1 MSSSPEKEATTLSSY
16 LSTVLA
22 PARAVM
28 DRLTY
33 PRKFVL
39 ISVLFA
45 LPLAVVMYL
54 LISEINQGIEFAR
67 KEIQGDQYLRPLRK
81 LQEHVGQ
88 SRLLAKAYA
97 EGNVTVRPDL
107 IRKQAE
113 IDEDFIHV
121 EGVEQELGANLK
133 TAPKFGVLKENRRFL
148 KDRILTL
155 RPADSDE
162 LHVKLLADVRDL
174 FAHVGDASNLILDP
188 DLDSY
193 YLMDAVLLKLPAGAD
208 LLAQAR
214 ILGRGV
220 LTRKAL
226 TPEERT
232 EFIRLAGLIQSN
244 LEQTRAGMGVAFRN
258 NPAENLKPRL
268 GEMLQAYDNAMSDC
282 LVALRNEIIQAQN
295 ITMEPAAHD
304 VLIRK
309 AQAANVNLWEQNATE
324 LDSLLQARIDG
335 SARKKHFIEVFAV
348 LVLLMVLY
356 LWMAFYSGFMRTVS
370 RLKEVSEQMVG
381 GSMDHVVM
389 LETHDELG
397 QVVTSFNNVA
407 TRLRT
412 EWAQAREESRRAR
425 AAEAQLRE
433 HEEELVRAKEAAE
446 DASRAKSQFLA
457 NMSHELR
464 TPLNAIIGYSE
475 MLQEAS
481 EDVGQ
486 KDFIP
491 DLKKIHAAGKHL
503 LGLINDILDLSKV
516 EAGKMTP
523 FLEAFD
529 VANLVRE
536 VATTIHPLVQKNAN
550 TLKIQTG
557 DALGTMYSDV
567 TKVRQCLFNLLSNAS
582 KFTERGTL
590 RLGVTRETVTGGD
603 VLRFRVS
610 DTGIGMTPAQL
621 GKLFQAFAQA
631 DASTTR
637 KYGGTGLGLALT
649 RRFCQMLGG
658 DVTVTSELGK
668 GSTFT
673 VQLPAEAPAQAEPTA
688 AARDFLGKAE
698 SALEERAEAAAAP
711 SPKDRNTIL
720 VVDDDPTVLEL
731 MQRHLSREGF
741 RVLTAADGEEGLR
754 LARQARPRVITLD
767 VMMPGMDGW
776 AVLAALKKDPEL
788 AEIPVLLCTMLDDRS
803 MGFALGAS
811 EFLTKPIDRNH
822 LIAVLRRY
830 GHGQAPRKVLV
841 VEDDAAAR
849 EMVARML
856 QKEGWTVAEAE
867 NGRIAL
873 ERVVANRPEL
883 ILLDLM
889 MPEMDGFEF
898 VQELRKLEGYRSIPI
913 IVVTARELTPEDH
926 RRLNGHVEA
935 ILRKGG
941 YTGDELLREICTLV
955 DNCLQVQKAAD
966 T

>member
-1 MSSSPEKEATTLSSY
+1 MSGPTEKKVPTLSN

-54 LISEINQGIEFAR
+54 LISEINDRIEFAR
-67 KEIQGDQYLRPLRK
+67 KEIQGTQYLRPLRK
-81 LQEHVGQ
+81 LQEHVAQ
-88 SRLLAKAYA
+88 SRLFAEAYA
-97 EGNVTVRPDL
+97 EGNVALRPEL
-107 IRKQAE
+107 IRMQAE
-113 IDEDFIHV
+113 IDEDFTHL
-121 EGVEQELGANLK
+121 EKVEQELGASLK
-133 TAPKFGVLKENRRFL
+133 TAPKLGVLKENRRFL
-148 KDRILTL
+148 KDKLL
-155 RPADSDE
+155 ALGPADSDA

-174 FAHVGDASNLILDP
+174 FAHVGDTSNLILDP

-214 ILGRGV
+214 ILGREM
-220 LTRKAL
+220 LTLKAL
-226 TPEERT
+226 TPEERA
-232 EFIRLAGLIQSN
+232 ESIRLAGLIQSN
-244 LEQTRAGMGVAFRN
+244 LEQTRTGMGVAFRN

-268 GEMLQAYDNAMSDC
+268 GEALQAYDNATSDG
-282 LVALRNEIIQAQN
+282 LIALRNDIIQAQH
-295 ITMEPAAHD
+295 ITMEPAAYD
-304 VLIRK
+304 ALIRK
-309 AQAANVNLWEQNATE
+309 AQAANVNLWERGAIE
-324 LDSLLQARIDG
+324 LDGLLQARIDEF
-335 SARKKHFIEVFAV
+335 ARKKQFVEVFAV

-356 LWMAFYSGFMRTVS
+356 LWMAFYSGVMRTVS
-370 RLKEVSEQMVG
+370 RLKEASERMVG
-381 GSMDHVVM
+381 GSMDHVVT
-389 LETHDELG
+389 LETRDELG
-397 QVVTSFNNVA
+397 QVVTSFNTVA
-407 TRLRT
+407 SRLRM
-412 EWAQAREESRRAR
+412 EWAQAQEESRRAR

-446 DASRAKSQFLA
+446 AANRAKSQFLT

-481 EDVGQ
+481 EDVGHE
-486 KDFIP
+486 DFIP

-523 FLEAFD
+523 FLETFD
-529 VANLVRE
+529 VANLVQE

-550 TLKIQTG
+550 TLEIQTR

-567 TKVRQCLFNLLSNAS
+567 TKVRQCLFNLLSNAC

-590 RLGVTRETVTGGD
+590 RLQVTREPVAGRD
-603 VLRFRVS
+603 VFRFEVS
-610 DTGIGMTPAQL
+610 DTGIGMTPEQL

-631 DASTTR
+631 DATTTR

-649 RRFCQMLGG
+649 RRFCQLMGG
-658 DVTVTSELGK
+658 NVTVTSELGK

-673 VQLPAEAPAQAEPTA
+673 MQLPAEAPAQAEPTA
-688 AARDFLGKAE
+688 AARDASSKAE
-698 SALEERAEAAAAP
+698 PAWEERAGAAAAR

-720 VVDDDPTVLEL
+720 VVDDDHTVLEL
-731 MQRHLSREGF
+731 MQRYLSREGF
-741 RVLTAADGEEGLR
+741 HVLTAAGGEEGLR

-776 AVLAALKKDPEL
+776 AVLTALKKDPEL
-788 AEIPVLLCTMLDDRS
+788 AEIPVLLCTILDDRS

-822 LIAVLRRY
+822 LVAVLRKHGS
-830 GHGQAPRKVLV
+830 GHAPGKVLL
-841 VEDDAAAR
+841 VEDDAGTR
-849 EMVARML
+849 ELIGRML
-856 QKEGWTVAEAE
+856 QKEGCVVTEAE

-873 ERVVANRPEL
+873 QRVVANRPEL
-883 ILLDLM
+883 IVLDLM

-898 VQELRKLEGYRSIPI
+898 MQELRKLEAYRSIPI
-913 IVVTARELTPEDH
+913 IVVTAKDLTPEDQ
-926 RRLNGHVEA
+926 RMLNGQVEA
-935 ILRKGG
+935 ILQKGG
-941 YTGDELLREICTLV
+941 HSGDELLREICELV
-955 DNCLQVQKAAD
+955 QDRLQVRNAAD

>member
-1 MSSSPEKEATTLSSY
+1 L
-16 LSTVLA
+16 
-22 PARAVM
+22 
-28 DRLTY
+28 
-33 PRKFVL
+33 
-39 ISVLFA
+39 
-45 LPLAVVMYL
+45 
-54 LISEINQGIEFAR
+54 
-67 KEIQGDQYLRPLRK
+67 
-81 LQEHVGQ
+81 
-88 SRLLAKAYA
+88 
-97 EGNVTVRPDL
+97 
-107 IRKQAE
+107 
-113 IDEDFIHV
+113 
-121 EGVEQELGANLK
+121 
-133 TAPKFGVLKENRRFL
+133 
-148 KDRILTL
+148 LTL
-155 RPADSDE
+155 QPADSDA
-162 LHVKLLADVRDL
+162 LHVKLLADVHDL
-174 FAHVGDASNLILDP
+174 FAHVGDTSNLIFDP

-193 YLMDAVLLKLPAGAD
+193 YLMDAVLLKFPAGAD

-214 ILGRGV
+214 ILGRGI

-226 TPEERT
+226 TPEERA
-232 EFIRLAGLIQSN
+232 ESILLAGLIQSN
-244 LEQTRAGMGVAFRN
+244 LEETRTGMGVAFRN

-268 GEMLQAYDNAMSDC
+268 GEALQAYDNATSDG
-282 LVALRNEIIQAQN
+282 LVALRNDIIQAQH
-295 ITMEPAAHD
+295 ITMEPAAYD
-304 VLIRK
+304 AVIRK
-309 AQAANVNLWEQNATE
+309 AQAANVNLWERNATE
-324 LDSLLQARIDG
+324 LDGLLQARIDG
-335 SARKKHFIEVFAV
+335 FAHQKQFIEVFAA

-370 RLKEVSEQMVG
+370 RLKEVSEHMVS
-381 GSMDHVVM
+381 GSMDDVVI
-389 LETHDELG
+389 LETRDELG

-407 TRLRT
+407 TRLRM

-446 DASRAKSQFLA
+446 GANRAKSQFLA

-486 KDFIP
+486 EDFIP

-503 LGLINDILDLSKV
+503 LALINDILDLSKV

-523 FLEAFD
+523 FLETFD
-529 VANLVRE
+529 VANLVQE

-550 TLKIQTG
+550 TLEIQTG
-557 DALGTMYSDV
+557 DAIGTMYSDV
-567 TKVRQCLFNLLSNAS
+567 TKVRQCLFNLLSNAC

-590 RLGVTRETVTGGD
+590 RLQVTREPVAGSE
-603 VLRFRVS
+603 VLRFKVS
-610 DTGIGMTPAQL
+610 DTGIGMTPEQL

-631 DASTTR
+631 DATTTR

-649 RRFCQMLGG
+649 RRFCQLMGG
-658 DVTVTSELGK
+658 DIAVTSELGK

-673 VQLPAEAPAQAEPTA
+673 MQLPAEAPAQAEPAA
-688 AARDFLGKAE
+688 AARDASSKAE
-698 SALEERAEAAAAP
+698 PAWEERAGAATAP
-711 SPKDRNTIL
+711 SPKDRSTIL

-741 RVLTAADGEEGLR
+741 HVLTAASGEEGLR

-776 AVLAALKKDPEL
+776 AVLTALKKDPEL
-788 AEIPVLLCTMLDDRS
+788 AEIPVLLCTILDDRS

-822 LIAVLRRY
+822 LVAVLRKHGR
-830 GHGQAPRKVLV
+830 GHSPCKVLL
-841 VEDDAAAR
+841 VEDDADTR
-849 EMVARML
+849 ELIARML
-856 QKEGWTVAEAE
+856 QKEGCVVTEAE

-873 ERVVANRPEL
+873 QRVVANRPEL

-898 VQELRKLEGYRSIPI
+898 MQELRKLEAYRSIPI
-913 IVVTARELTPEDH
+913 IIVTAKDLTPEDH
-926 RRLNGHVEA
+926 RTLNGHVEA
-935 ILRKGG
+935 ILQKGG
-941 YTGDELLREICTLV
+941 HSGDELLREICELV
-955 DNCLQVQKAAD
+955 HDRLQVRKAAD